1 MNKVEQNKKE
11 IAERGMLMQEAE
23 NAALDIE
30 LINNVMVQTIPQPMG
45 FATVMQGIEN
55 DTFVIPSFQRV
66 YRWTE
71 VQVEELAISLVR
83 GMPIPPIY
91 GFHNRNN
98 QIVIL
103 DGQQRLISLYLYYTG
118 KRIKKKRNGFIN
130 AHEKHGGFQDALKR
144 WELEEKTYKMKY
156 IDSQTNEE
164 KEVDITYEKLLPE
177 TKRIIDWRSLNI
189 ILITVD
195 TPTYRERTTYK
206 IFANLNKGGIP
217 LSPQELR
224 NGIFTCSFYNM
235 LHEINE
241 TNSKWRSMYG
251 GVIQKEPNKESKD
264 VELLLKLCAYK
275 KYFEVV
281 NEKPGL
287 KIYKKRISN
296 LLDVFSEEVMN
307 FENNQVEE
315 YRDALQKFFD
325 CVQTIDKKNKETLWP
340 CLFAIEAYHGFD
352 IEITKALCQR

>member
-1 MNKVEQNKKE
+1 MEQNKKE

-118 KRIKKKRNGFIN
+118 KRIKKK
-130 AHEKHGGFQDALKR
+130 
-144 WELEEKTYKMKY
+144 T
-156 IDSQTNEE
+156 S
-164 KEVDITYEKLLPE
+164 
-177 TKRIIDWRSLNI
+177 
-189 ILITVD
+189 
-195 TPTYRERTTYK
+195 
-206 IFANLNKGGIP
+206 
-217 LSPQELR
+217 
-224 NGIFTCSFYNM
+224 
-235 LHEINE
+235 
-241 TNSKWRSMYG
+241 
-251 GVIQKEPNKESKD
+251 
-264 VELLLKLCAYK
+264 
-275 KYFEVV
+275 
-281 NEKPGL
+281 
-287 KIYKKRISN
+287 
-296 LLDVFSEEVMN
+296 
-307 FENNQVEE
+307 
-315 YRDALQKFFD
+315 
-325 CVQTIDKKNKETLWP
+325 
-340 CLFAIEAYHGFD
+340 
-352 IEITKALCQR
+352 